1 MSESG
6 FLWVTALAHLFAFLL
21 YYTAGR
27 CKPVF
32 YYTISTFT
40 ATLSFVAAAVL
51 AIKGEP
57 LAIEVFQI
65 THHIGIAF
73 GLDRITLTFALLCS
87 LLSIPATIY
96 AISYMY
102 AINGRRKAVFFAR
115 IHLSLAITMLLAFSG
130 NLVTMFI
137 FYELLTLAT
146 YTLVNH
152 DNTENSL
159 RAARTYLAY
168 LVLPSVGLLLPA
180 ILITYKITGSFTFDA
195 SLHISIVG
203 LPRLALF
210 LMFGYGTAKAA
221 IFPLH
226 GWLPR
231 AMVAPT
237 PVSALLH
244 AVAVVKAG
252 VFCMLKVAKYVFT
265 ISDPANVVLMTPITC
280 IYAFTIIFASVVA
293 LKKHSLK
300 EILAYSTI
308 SQLSY
313 IGITLSIFTE
323 NAFHYAILYMI
334 LHAFAKI
341 TLFFT
346 AGAIYARTGRTSIK
360 QLHGIGREMPIAMSS
375 FTVGALTMIGL
386 PPTATLLCK
395 ADILS
400 EALAQ
405 GNYILIVTLVISTA
419 LNCGYFLPI
428 IFNAFFRE
436 PIVATSIAKT
446 RTRHTLCDPLA
457 LSYLFTGS
465 VCIVLFVYKLF

>member
-1 MSESG
+1 MSESC
-6 FLWVTALAHLFAFLL
+6 FLWVAVLAHLFAFLL
-21 YYTAGR
+21 YSTAGR
-27 CKPVF
+27 QKPVF
-32 YYTISTFT
+32 YYTISTLT
-40 ATLSFVAAAVL
+40 AILSFIAAAVL
-51 AIKGEP
+51 AMKGKP
-57 LAIEVFQI
+57 LIVEVFQVTRHVGI
-65 THHIGIAF
+65 TF
-73 GLDRITLTFALLCS
+73 GLDKITLMFALLCS

-102 AINGRRKAVFFAR
+102 AIKGKRKARFFAR

-130 NLVTMFI
+130 NLLTMFI

-146 YTLVNH
+146 YTLVKH

-159 RAARTYLAY
+159 RAARIYLAY

-180 ILITYKITGSFTFDA
+180 ILITYKITGSFTFDE

-210 LMFGYGTAKAA
+210 LMFAYGTAKTA

-226 GWLPR
+226 GWLPK

-252 VFCMLKVAKYVFT
+252 IFCMLKVTKYVFI
-265 ISDPANVVLMTPITC
+265 ISDPANVILMTPITC

-300 EILAYSTI
+300 EILAYSTV

-323 NAFHYAILYMI
+323 NAFHYAILYMV

-346 AGAIYARTGRTSIK
+346 AGAIYARTGKTSTK
-360 QLHGIGREMPIAMSS
+360 QLHGIGREMPVAMSS
-375 FTVGALTMIGL
+375 FSIGALTMIGL

-405 GNYILIVTLVISTA
+405 CNYILIVTLVISTA

-428 IFNAFFRE
+428 IFNAFFCE
-436 PIVATSIAKT
+436 PIVAPTT
-446 RTRHTLCDPLA
+446 RNTPTRQKLDPLA
-457 LSYLFTGS
+457 LSYFFTGS
-465 VCIVLFVYKLF
+465 ICVVLFIYKLL